1 MTALDRAA
9 VAAADELRDANVCFA
24 LIVWAPDRQ
33 TDRQAIAVAS
43 GGLSAAP
50 CPGPVVIAAL
60 ETATA
65 CLKDLGA

>member
-9 VAAADELRDANVCFA
+9 SAAADELRDANVCFA
-24 LIVWAPDRQ
+24 LIVWMPDRQ
-33 TDRQAIAVAS
+33 TDRESIAVAS
-43 GGLSAAP
+43 CGLSATP
-50 CPGPVVIAAL
+50 CPRPVVIAAL